1 MQYIQVTFWESLS
14 YLETSVFLKTNS
26 EKYFFLKYHVKKI
39 NKTKIMIKPATEV
52 DISVGSL
59 KISLQPRGP
68 QDIRVGIQGIDP
80 VAAEAKTMVAAVRH
94 AR

>member
-1 MQYIQVTFWESLS
+1 
-14 YLETSVFLKTNS
+14 
-26 EKYFFLKYHVKKI
+26 
-39 NKTKIMIKPATEV
+39 MIKPATEV